1 MPEVKIER
9 QHTLGLKAARAAA
22 ARWVKEA
29 ESEWGMQCRTEKGA
43 KQDAIY
49 FERSGANGCL
59 TVSGERFDLQLKL
72 GFMLGPLAGHI
83 EQQIRKSLDE
93 LLAKG

>member
-9 QHTLGLKAARAAA
+9 QHTLGLKAARMAA

-29 ESEWGMQCRTEKGA
+29 ETEWGMQCRTETGA
-43 KQDAIY
+43 RQDTVY
-49 FERSGANGCL
+49 FERSGASGCL

-72 GFMLGPLAGHI
+72 GLMLGPLAGHI
-83 EQQIRKSLDE
+83 EQQIRKSLDAP
-93 LLAKG
+93 LGTA

>member
-43 KQDAIY
+43 DQDVIH
-49 FERSGANGCL
+49 FERSGASGCL
-59 TVSGERFDLQLKL
+59 TVGGERFDLQLKL
-72 GFMLGPLAGHI
+72 GFMLGPLAGRI
-83 EQQIRKSLDE
+83 EQQIRKSLDD
-93 LLAKG
+93 LLSRG